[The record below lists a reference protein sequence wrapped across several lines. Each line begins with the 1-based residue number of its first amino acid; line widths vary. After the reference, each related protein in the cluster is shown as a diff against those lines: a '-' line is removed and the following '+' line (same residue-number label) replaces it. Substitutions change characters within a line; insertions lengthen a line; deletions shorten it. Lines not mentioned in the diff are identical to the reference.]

1 MPFTFVRGWV
11 SAALV
16 LCMAAAAAQERP
28 THPFEPAW
36 LIDRAEKL
44 AAEEHVDRAFDRRN
58 ALHELSYD
66 QYRAIEFQRGAS
78 IWNREA
84 RGFTVDLFHPGFLF
98 NVPVQ
103 INLVVGGI
111 SRRVLYTTDIFK
123 YGLDTGPMQDVPAPG
138 YAGFRVA
145 ATLNRPEVFDE
156 FLVFQGASYFRAVG
170 RNERY
175 GLSAR
180 GLAVNTAKAPGEE
193 FPVFSEFWI
202 ARPEVGA
209 EQIVIHALLES
220 PSVTGAYTFKAAAG
234 DPTVIIVDCVLFP
247 RVDVA
252 SYGVAPLTSM
262 FLFDATNR
270 IRFDDFRPAVHDSDG
285 LSVLSGNGEYV
296 WRALANPV
304 ALQVSAFAA
313 VDLRGFGLMQR
324 HREFAA
330 FEDIEARYE
339 LRPSLWIEPVGE
351 WGEGHVEL
359 VEIPSDEE
367 IHDNIVAF
375 WQPAEPMLAGRRYE
389 FSYRMYWGHGLL
401 PTKDAPARIVETR
414 AGQALRR
421 SEYRQFAVDF
431 SAETIPED
439 LEVVAGASAGAI
451 VDARGLVVEAAGTYR
466 VNFMFDPQGADLAEL
481 RLELLSAGERWGETW
496 LYRWTR

>member
-1 MPFTFVRGWV
+1 MSFAFVRGWAA
-11 SAALV
+11 AALF
-16 LCMAAAAAQERP
+16 LCMAIAVGQERP
-28 THPFEPAW
+28 THPFDAAW
-36 LIDRAEKL
+36 LIGRAEKL
-44 AAEEHVDRAFDRRN
+44 AAEEHVDRSIDRGSP
-58 ALHELSYD
+58 LHALSYD

-78 IWNREA
+78 IWNGEG
-84 RGFTVDLFHPGFLF
+84 RGFSVDLFHPGFLF

-123 YGLDTGPMQDVPAPG
+123 YGLDTAPIHDVPAPG

-145 ATLNRPEVFDE
+145 AMLNRPAVFDE

-170 RNERY
+170 RDERY

-193 FPVFSEFWI
+193 FPMFSEFWI
-202 ARPEVGA
+202 DRPEVGA
-209 EQIVIHALLES
+209 EQIVIHALLDS
-220 PSVTGAYTFKAAAG
+220 PSVTGAYTFKASAG
-234 DPTVIIVDCVLFP
+234 DPTVIAIDCVLFP
-247 RVDVA
+247 RVDTA

-270 IRFDDFRPAVHDSDG
+270 IRFDDFRTAVHDSDG

-296 WRALANPV
+296 WRPLANPV

-313 VDLRGFGLMQR
+313 ADLRGFGLMQR
-324 HREFAA
+324 HHEFAA

-375 WQPAEPMLAGRRYE
+375 WQPAEPMQAGQRYE
-389 FSYRMYWGHGLL
+389 FSYRMYWGHD
-401 PTKDAPARIVETR
+401 PSPAKDAPARIVETR
-414 AGQALRR
+414 AGQALR
-421 SEYRQFAVDF
+421 SEYRQFTVDF
-431 SAETIPED
+431 SAAAIPED
-439 LEVVAGASAGAI
+439 LEVVAGTSTGTI
-451 VDARGLVVEAAGTYR
+451 VDARGLVVEATGTYR

-481 RLELLSAGERWGETW
+481 RLELLSAGKRWGETW